1 MPFAS
6 SALFGCNYGLY
17 SARCSYCFPNYRLS
31 STIHRRLRI
40 ARTLANDTAALQD
53 GGFIETVC
61 SSSNADADS
70 TVIRTLSLQQKERIS
85 LFVGSLLE
93 WNERMN
99 LTAVKQRSD
108 VMKRHVEDSLAL
120 LPPLRR
126 SYLSWCCPASSPSS
140 CDGLRLVDVG
150 SGSGLPG
157 LMLAIACPSWKVTLL
172 DSMHKRCLFLEH
184 VVALIGLSNVEVL
197 CERAEEEIRNAE
209 RAVQL
214 MGGSIL
220 ELCSVESHS
229 PLGQRTAV
237 ICFKGKATP
246 KKYPRNTGIPSK
258 MPL

>member
-17 SARCSYCFPNYRLS
+17 SACCSYCFPNYRLS

-150 SGSGLPG
+150 SGSGLP
-157 LMLAIACPSWKVTLL
+157 AWKVTLL

-197 CERAEEEIRNAE
+197 CERAENVGQCLDFRETFDVAIA
-209 RAVQL
+209 RAVAEMRTL
-214 MGGSIL
+214 AEYCLPWFAL
-220 ELCSVESHS
+220 EDCS
-229 PLGQRTAV
+229 
-237 ICFKGKATP
+237 
-246 KKYPRNTGIPSK
+246 
-258 MPL
+258 